1 MSDSQEESIY
11 QLIPREAVAP
21 PKAPMHRSKFP
32 PTVPPTGSTFG
43 STNTSK
49 TVANLGGSLSEPMG
63 GAHQYKKDTATFGKP
78 LGTLKPS
85 TSNPLKKGGT
95 AASLVP
101 TQTYEKLKR
110 KPTVPRADER
120 PLMGLETTKNFVTAN
135 AVENILAVAK
145 KPKQPAAPYV
155 TKEDYGQVPEYL
167 VKIKDDINAE
177 YDFIRQMQERQEEEK
192 RSNVRVLSDEER
204 DALVAGL
211 KAKWEKVNREY
222 QGMTH
227 VVQLDTIGKVRRKER
242 YELTL
247 AQIEKD
253 LERINKKYIFV
264 DTTA

>member
-1 MSDSQEESIY
+1 
-11 QLIPREAVAP
+11 
-21 PKAPMHRSKFP
+21 
-32 PTVPPTGSTFG
+32 
-43 STNTSK
+43 
-49 TVANLGGSLSEPMG
+49 
-63 GAHQYKKDTATFGKP
+63 
-78 LGTLKPS
+78 
-85 TSNPLKKGGT
+85 
-95 AASLVP
+95 
-101 TQTYEKLKR
+101 
-110 KPTVPRADER
+110 
-120 PLMGLETTKNFVTAN
+120 MGLETTKNFVTAN

-145 KPKQPAAPYV
+145 KPQEPPARFT
-155 TKEDYGQVPEYL
+155 TKADYGQVPDYL

-204 DALVAGL
+204 EALVAGL

-222 QGMTH
+222 QNMTH

-253 LERINKKYIFV
+253 IERINKKYIFV